1 MPLSIFPLHRF
12 GPETLKADVV
22 EKVVSGGTAL
32 NDVEDVIATD
42 GGGRWEGAIRG
53 LSLNPVW
60 AERLWSAWTSYFGGG
75 ARQFLMPI
83 YSLRTAPRPVGGN
96 GLLRPSGLVA
106 NDAVF
111 PTSVAFASPYI
122 VAQSLDAVPL
132 RGTTM
137 RINVAQGARI
147 EPGMRFSCGVRGFKV
162 ERVTSV
168 SGLVATC
175 IVGPPARE
183 PIAAGAALN
192 FDWPVVLCKIT
203 PGQDLAPE
211 MAFGRFGSIGV
222 AFAED
227 CGDVA

>member
-22 EKVVSGGTAL
+22 QKVISGGTAL
-32 NDVEDVIATD
+32 NDVEGVIATD

-53 LSLNPVW
+53 LSVNKVW
-60 AERLWSAWTSYFGGG
+60 QERLWSAWTSYFGGG

-96 GLLRPSGLVA
+96 ELLRPSGLVA
-106 NDAVF
+106 NDDVF
-111 PTSVAFASPYI
+111 PTSVGFASPYI
-122 VAQSLDAVPL
+122 VATSLDPVPL

-137 RINVAQGARI
+137 RIYVTQGARV
-147 EPGMRFSCGVRGFKV
+147 EPGMRFSQGVRGFKI
-162 ERVTSV
+162 ERVTSRDDMI
-168 SGLVATC
+168 ATC
-175 IVGPPARE
+175 IVSPPARE
-183 PIAAGAALN
+183 AIAAGAALN
-192 FDWPVVLCKIT
+192 FDWPVVLCKIS

-222 AFAED
+222 TFAED
-227 CGDVA
+227 AGDVA